1 MNEAQVRMLKME
13 TIRVRC
19 RACNKEVRARAGKS
33 VCCGCSNMTT
43 IKGDVISAVDLSQV
57 IMLNTYSVNEDS
69 GLSNEQLE
77 WQKARSRRK
86 ITKMDFEIR

>member
-1 MNEAQVRMLKME
+1 MLVVK
-13 TIRVRC
+13 C
-19 RACNKEVRARAGKS
+19 RACSKEVTGNQSRMIS
-33 VCCGCSNMTT
+33 CGCENMTT

-57 IMLNTYSVNEDS
+57 IMLNTYSVKEES

-86 ITKMDFEIR
+86 ITKMDFEVR